1 MKKDTFGTKIGK
13 KLIEYCIINILVV
26 FGNYARREMR
36 VIFFTKIYAKYLQI
50 KKLCLTLYR
59 IKEIDPL
66 TKQILRTL
74 KILEIM
80 KTLDAILKRN
90 DYARLTATLK
100 ARVEEIA
107 KSIREKMDYLD
118 IADDDNFDNG
128 EIGIDG
134 VVVKVVSMKRRTFGE
149 YEYLTIK
156 REGECYGEEKWYSLE
171 DVGKEY
177 YYAGDFT
184 AKVVGATNKEALAFL
199 NVAKKLIKGLGYIED
214 ERVKSVEAALNR
226 D

>member
-1 MKKDTFGTKIGK
+1 
-13 KLIEYCIINILVV
+13 
-26 FGNYARREMR
+26 
-36 VIFFTKIYAKYLQI
+36 
-50 KKLCLTLYR
+50 
-59 IKEIDPL
+59 
-66 TKQILRTL
+66 
-74 KILEIM
+74 M
-80 KTLDAILKRN
+80 KTLDAILRRN

-134 VVVKVVSMKRRTFGE
+134 VVVRVVSMKRRTFGE
-149 YEYLTIK
+149 YEYLAIK
-156 REGECYGEEKWYSLE
+156 REGECHGDYKWYSLE

-199 NVAKKLIKGLGYIED
+199 NVAKKLIERLGYIED
-214 ERVKSVEAALNR
+214 KRVKSIEATLNR

>member
-1 MKKDTFGTKIGK
+1 
-13 KLIEYCIINILVV
+13 
-26 FGNYARREMR
+26 
-36 VIFFTKIYAKYLQI
+36 
-50 KKLCLTLYR
+50 
-59 IKEIDPL
+59 
-66 TKQILRTL
+66 
-74 KILEIM
+74 M
-80 KTLDAILKRN
+80 KTLDAILRRN
-90 DYARLTATLK
+90 DYARLTVALK
-100 ARVEEIA
+100 SRVEEIA
-107 KSIREKMDYLD
+107 KRIREKMDYLD

-134 VVVKVVSMKRRTFGE
+134 VVVRVVSMKRRTFGE
-149 YEYLTIK
+149 YEYLAIK

-199 NVAKKLIKGLGYIED
+199 NVAKKLIERLGYIED
-214 ERVKSVEAALNR
+214 KRVKSIEATLNR

>member
-1 MKKDTFGTKIGK
+1 
-13 KLIEYCIINILVV
+13 
-26 FGNYARREMR
+26 
-36 VIFFTKIYAKYLQI
+36 
-50 KKLCLTLYR
+50 
-59 IKEIDPL
+59 
-66 TKQILRTL
+66 
-74 KILEIM
+74 M
-80 KTLDAILKRN
+80 KTLDAILRRN

-107 KSIREKMDYLD
+107 KRIREKMDYLD
-118 IADDDNFDNG
+118 ISDDDNFDNG

-134 VVVKVVSMKRRTFGE
+134 VVVRVVSMKRRTFGE
-149 YEYLTIK
+149 YEYLAIK

-214 ERVKSVEAALNR
+214 ERVKSVEATLNR

>member
-1 MKKDTFGTKIGK
+1 
-13 KLIEYCIINILVV
+13 
-26 FGNYARREMR
+26 
-36 VIFFTKIYAKYLQI
+36 
-50 KKLCLTLYR
+50 
-59 IKEIDPL
+59 
-66 TKQILRTL
+66 
-74 KILEIM
+74 M
-80 KTLDAILKRN
+80 KTLDEILRRS

-107 KSIREKMDYLD
+107 KRIREKMDYLD

-134 VVVKVVSMKRRTFGE
+134 VVVRVISMKRRTFGE
-149 YEYLTIK
+149 YEYLAIK
-156 REGECYGEEKWYSLE
+156 REGEYHGDYKWYSLE

-199 NVAKKLIKGLGYIED
+199 NVAKKLIKGLGDVED
-214 ERVKSVEAALNR
+214 KRVKSIEAALNR

>member
-1 MKKDTFGTKIGK
+1 M
-13 KLIEYCIINILVV
+13 E
-26 FGNYARREMR
+26 
-36 VIFFTKIYAKYLQI
+36 
-50 KKLCLTLYR
+50 
-59 IKEIDPL
+59 KEIYE
-66 TKQILRTL
+66 ILN
-74 KILEIM
+74 
-80 KTLDAILKRN
+80 RN
-90 DYARLTATLK
+90 DYVRLTAKLK
-100 ARVEEIA
+100 SRVEELA
-107 KSIREKMDYLD
+107 KRIREKMDYLD

-134 VVVKVVSMKRRTFGE
+134 VVVRVVSMKRRAFGE
-149 YEYLTIK
+149 YEYLAIK

>member
-1 MKKDTFGTKIGK
+1 
-13 KLIEYCIINILVV
+13 
-26 FGNYARREMR
+26 
-36 VIFFTKIYAKYLQI
+36 
-50 KKLCLTLYR
+50 
-59 IKEIDPL
+59 
-66 TKQILRTL
+66 
-74 KILEIM
+74 M
-80 KTLDAILKRN
+80 KTLDAILRRN

-107 KSIREKMDYLD
+107 KRIREKMDYLD
-118 IADDDNFDNG
+118 ISDDDNFDNG

-134 VVVKVVSMKRRTFGE
+134 VVVRVVSMKRRTFGE
-149 YEYLTIK
+149 YEYLAIK

-199 NVAKKLIKGLGYIED
+199 NVAKKLIERLGYIED
-214 ERVKSVEAALNR
+214 KRVKSIEATLNR

>member
-1 MKKDTFGTKIGK
+1 
-13 KLIEYCIINILVV
+13 
-26 FGNYARREMR
+26 
-36 VIFFTKIYAKYLQI
+36 
-50 KKLCLTLYR
+50 
-59 IKEIDPL
+59 
-66 TKQILRTL
+66 
-74 KILEIM
+74 M
-80 KTLDAILKRN
+80 KTLDEILRRN

-107 KSIREKMDYLD
+107 KRIREKMDYLD

-134 VVVKVVSMKRRTFGE
+134 VVVRVVSMKRRTFGE
-149 YEYLTIK
+149 YEYLAIK
-156 REGECYGEEKWYSLE
+156 REGECHGDYKWYSLE

-199 NVAKKLIKGLGYIED
+199 NVAKKLIKGLGDVED
-214 ERVKSVEAALNR
+214 KSVKSIEAALNR

>member
-1 MKKDTFGTKIGK
+1 
-13 KLIEYCIINILVV
+13 
-26 FGNYARREMR
+26 
-36 VIFFTKIYAKYLQI
+36 
-50 KKLCLTLYR
+50 
-59 IKEIDPL
+59 
-66 TKQILRTL
+66 
-74 KILEIM
+74 M
-80 KTLDAILKRN
+80 KTLDAILRRN
-90 DYARLTATLK
+90 DYARLTPTLK

-107 KSIREKMDYLD
+107 KRIREKMDYLD
-118 IADDDNFDNG
+118 ISDDDNFDNG

-134 VVVKVVSMKRRTFGE
+134 VVVRVVSMKRRTFGE
-149 YEYLTIK
+149 YEYLAIK
-156 REGECYGEEKWYSLE
+156 REGECHGDYKWYSLE